1 MSVYRNWGVPGASLL
16 ACGLLFTTSA
26 FAGSPESAGVEF
38 FEKHVRPVFVE
49 HCHQCHSA
57 EAEKVKGGLLVDTR
71 EALLKGGDSGPR
83 WCRAIPRKVLLIK
96 AIRYN
101 DENLQMPPK
110 GKKLTDEQIKHLEE
124 WVKAG
129 APDPRGTKAKLA
141 DTSRPSEHW
150 AFKPIKMPA
159 LPAVK
164 NARWAQSPVDQ
175 FIVQKLESRG
185 ITPNPSADKRTLIRR
200 ATYDLIGLPPSPQ
213 EVDEFIK
220 DNSAEAFSKVVDRL
234 LNSPHYGE
242 RWGRYWLDVARYADT
257 KGYVFEEER
266 RYPYSFTYR
275 DYVIR
280 SLNEDLPF
288 DQFIVHQIAADLLP
302 LGEDKRALAA
312 LGYLTLGRRFLNNQP
327 DIIDDRIDVVTRGF
341 MGLTVTCARCHDHK
355 YDPIPTKDYYSLYGV
370 FASSSEPNDKPLLGK
385 GALPHEYPQYLAE
398 REKRENELKKYR
410 EDQETAVRAK
420 LRGRVGEY
428 LLAAHEASTQSDKG
442 KQESLARERKLGP
455 AVLERWMSSLKK
467 WQAETNPIF
476 TPWFAY
482 ASIGETNFAD
492 KAKELKWESGTA
504 NPLVATAFANAPE
517 SLKQAAERYTGVF
530 TNIDQQWK
538 ELVAKAEKEK
548 STASGPNASLPTAL
562 PDKSAEELRQ
572 VLYADNSPLN
582 LNDDEYRRLFDTPV
596 SQKLRA
602 LRRKIDELDA
612 THDGAPPKAMA
623 LVDNKSPVQSK
634 GFHSRQCQQP
644 GPGSAAAVPRGAR
657 RSESQA
663 VREGQWPAGVGQA
676 IASPDNPLT
685 ARVIVNRVWM
695 YHFGAPLVRTPS
707 DFGLRSEPP
716 SHPELLD
723 YLAARFIQEGWS
735 LKKLHRLI
743 MLSRA
748 YQQSSEHNAKAAKE
762 DPANQLLWRMNRKRL
777 DFESMR
783 DTFLALGGS
792 VDLAQGGRP
801 VDLTTEPFT
810 ARRTVY
816 GFVERQN
823 LPGLFRTFDFASP
836 DTTSPQRFATTVPQ
850 QALFLMNSPF
860 VVQQAGKLIAR
871 ADVQRAATVDDKLAQ
886 LHRFVSS
893 ARPTKMNWR
902 SRSTSFR
909 ASPPT
914 SRPSNHRCGNMAG
927 ENLTTKQS
935 AQNHSMRLA
944 HFNSY
949 SWQGGKDLPDPKLGW
964 VLLNAEGGH
973 PGDDQG
979 HAAIR
984 RWVAPRDG
992 VIAVSGELH
1001 HPEDKGDGVRARVVS
1016 NASGVAG
1023 EWTAFKSKTA
1033 TAVEKLQVKRA
1044 TSSISS
1050 PIAANRFRTIHLAGR
1065 QRSNM
1070 CHPEGRAP
1078 RARLPTNVPSGMRK
1092 RISRARPGT
1101 KPKSIDPW
1109 QKYAQV
1115 LLLANEAMFVD

>member
-71 EALLKGGDSGPR
+71 EALLKGGDSGP
-83 WCRAIPRKVLLIK
+83 ALVPGDPEKSLLIK

-110 GKKLTDEQIKHLEE
+110 GKKLTDDQIKHLEE

-141 DTSRPSEHW
+141 DTPRPSEHW

-164 NARWAQSPVDQ
+164 NSRWAQSPLDQ

-213 EVDEFIK
+213 EVDEFIR

-288 DQFIVHQIAADLLP
+288 DQFIIHQIAADLLP

-492 KAKELKWESGTA
+492 KAKELKWDSGTA

-517 SLKQAAERYTGVF
+517 SLKQVAERYTGVF

-538 ELVAKAEKEK
+538 ELIAKAEKEK

-623 LVDNKSPVQSK
+623 LVDNKSPYNPKVFIRGNANNQ
-634 GFHSRQCQQP
+634 
-644 GPGSAAAVPRGAR
+644 GPEVPRQFL
-657 RSESQA
+657 E
-663 VREGQWPAGVGQA
+663 VLAGPNRKPFEKGSGRLELAQA

-685 ARVIVNRVWM
+685 ARVIANRVWM

-707 DFGLRSEPP
+707 DFGLRSDPP

-723 YLAARFIQEGWS
+723 YLAARFIQDGWS
-735 LKKLHRLI
+735 LKNLHRLI

-748 YQQSSEHNAKAAKE
+748 YQQSSEQNAKAAKE

-792 VDLAQGGRP
+792 VDFAQGGRP

-871 ADVQRAATVDDKLAQ
+871 PDVQRAATVDDKLAQ
-886 LHRFVSS
+886 LHRICFQRPPDKDELALAKHFISS
-893 ARPTKMNWR
+893 QSTNEPAVESPVWQYGWGEFDDKAKRTK
-902 SRSTSFR
+902 SFH
-909 ASPPT
+909 ALP
-914 SRPSNHRCGNMAG
+914 
-927 ENLTTKQS
+927 
-935 AQNHSMRLA
+935 

-984 RWVAPRDG
+984 RWVAPREG
-992 VIAVSGELH
+992 AIAVSGELH

-1033 TAVEKLQVKRA
+1033 TAVEKLQVKRGDVIDFITDCRESVSHDSFGWSPKIKYVSSGGA
-1044 TSSISS
+1044 SSASPTS
-1050 PIAANRFRTIHLAGR
+1050 NERTEWDAKADFAG
-1065 QRSNM
+1065 
-1070 CHPEGRAP
+1070 P
-1078 RARLPTNVPSGMRK
+1078 AR
-1092 RISRARPGT
+1092 T